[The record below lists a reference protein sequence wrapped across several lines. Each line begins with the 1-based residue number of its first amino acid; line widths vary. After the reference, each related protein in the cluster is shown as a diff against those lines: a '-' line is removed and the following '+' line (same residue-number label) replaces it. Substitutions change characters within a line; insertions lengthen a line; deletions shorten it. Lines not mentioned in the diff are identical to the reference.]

1 MQTNFF
7 SKFKH
12 VLSDE
17 RLSAYQQRLA
27 RDGNRNLFS
36 HHARQQFRRADWFDD
51 ANIIHARGKAS
62 IDKAK
67 VTLQRKKKPLDPGR
81 IIAELNF
88 SFWPSLPDKRYEKIL

>member
-36 HHARQQFRRADWFDD
+36 HHARQQFRRRSEE
-51 ANIIHARGKAS
+51 HTS
-62 IDKAK
+62 E
-67 VTLQRKKKPLDPGR
+67 LQ
-81 IIAELNF
+81 
-88 SFWPSLPDKRYEKIL
+88 SH